1 MLHTLGASA
10 NATSLVFRID
20 NSRDNRY
27 IEGVSL
33 EAVANL
39 EGTMNNIATQLTVPE
54 AAEARR
60 SIRKYTPEQIPPDDI
75 REILRLSGLAPTP
88 FNVQPAR
95 YVVVTDPELKARL
108 AQAAYQQPQVTSAPA
123 VIVVYS
129 DMADALATL
138 DEVVHP
144 GYPLDQ
150 RAGAKAGIERG
161 FSGKPAEENQA
172 WGHAIS
178 YTNLGYLLLLAQSFG
193 YSTSAMLGFQPDEVK
208 RVLGLPAHVTI
219 PALVAIGRGD
229 EAGFP
234 HHRHPVDRVATF
246 R

>member
-1 MLHTLGASA
+1 MS
-10 NATSLVFRID
+10 NV
-20 NSRDNRY
+20 
-27 IEGVSL
+27 
-33 EAVANL
+33 
-39 EGTMNNIATQLTVPE
+39 ATQLTVPE

-60 SIRKYTPEQIPPDDI
+60 SIRKYAAEPIPLDDV
-75 REILRLSGLAPTP
+75 REILRLTGLAPTP

-95 YVVVTDPELKARL
+95 YVVVTDPDLKGRL

-129 DMADALATL
+129 DMVDALATL
-138 DEVVHP
+138 EEVVHP
-144 GYPLDQ
+144 GYPVDQ
-150 RAGAKAGIERG
+150 RAGVKAGIERG

-178 YTNLGYLLLLAQSFG
+178 YTNLGYLLLVARSLG

-219 PALVAIGRGD
+219 PALVAIGKGD
-229 EAGFP
+229 EEGFP
-234 HHRHPVDRVATF
+234 HHRHPIERVAAF